1 MASPWAQ
8 RFCEAAPSKAATST
22 AAAAAATLPAFEAGL
37 WHGLC
42 LGSATL
48 SLLGVALLKALR
60 SHRHRRGSCR
70 ASDGRLGTASAL
82 RRAALSSGC
91 LGTAGILLRSLLWL
105 APPSGLVCP
114 LCILT
119 LIWVQYCFV
128 SHFWALFCYSLE
140 AFLLLRDPTGHRSL
154 TLYYLLCWGVS
165 TIQFLPGLQLLMA
178 PPDARCSSH
187 QPLAEVLAVAHCA
200 ASYVP
205 LTLVLLGS
213 PVLFSRAL
221 AAVPALLQRDVGRYT
236 ASERRQQQQL
246 RRRFLCIMAT
256 FVACWM
262 ANVVNEVLL
271 LLERESL
278 WRLETRHLL
287 HDAALACWAMMAI
300 LNPLSGFLLMLVFS
314 VRRRDSFVRRRRP
327 TWGASGD
334 TLEDSARNC
343 DLLSEAT
350 RDPAF
355 GFLVSPG
362 MLEVSSLLASLDTST
377 SMDDFYS
384 VAENSPVQPLCQ
396 DVQVSQE
403 EGSSAEGCCKE
414 GLLGWSCRG

>member
-178 PPDARCSSH
+178 PPDAR
-187 QPLAEVLAVAHCA
+187 
-200 ASYVP
+200 
-205 LTLVLLGS
+205 
-213 PVLFSRAL
+213 
-221 AAVPALLQRDVGRYT
+221 
-236 ASERRQQQQL
+236 
-246 RRRFLCIMAT
+246 
-256 FVACWM
+256 WM